1 MHFTFE
7 NLVLVATIIVYQ
19 PEFEPPRGLAVRHR
33 NKPPSLPEKSN
44 LLFSNELKVGCPEL
58 QKIAIKAGSLRL
70 FPPGSLEV
78 PAASTTEESGVVR
91 VHMVPPVI
99 VIVIV
104 IVISVIVP
112 AT

>member
-7 NLVLVATIIVYQ
+7 NLFLVATIIVTVYQ

-44 LLFSNELKVGCPEL
+44 LLFSNELKVGCHKL

-78 PAASTTEESGVVR
+78 PAASTTEESGVVIG
-91 VHMVPPVI
+91 HMVPPDNVNDML
-99 VIVIV
+99 
-104 IVISVIVP
+104 SL
-112 AT
+112 

>member
-7 NLVLVATIIVYQ
+7 NLFFVATILVCQ
-19 PEFEPPRGLAVRHR
+19 PEFEPPCGLAVRHR

-58 QKIAIKAGSLRL
+58 QKIAIKAGSLKL

-78 PAASTTEESGVVR
+78 PAASATEESGVV
-91 VHMVPPVI
+91 VGHMVPPDNDDDML
-99 VIVIV
+99 
-104 IVISVIVP
+104 SL
-112 AT
+112 